1 VTVRICSPH
10 CGIAPETTSGGE
22 TYERELLTRLGDLG
36 VGIEIILARGK
47 RHPDGVRN
55 WTVHRFAIARGLRWW
70 VAPLVVPP
78 AIRGVWQRAP
88 FDVLRAHS
96 LRYMGPS
103 ALWARRHYRLGVPV
117 VGHHHHLDASPLNR
131 FIERPVIDACDHV
144 ITVSRFSRG
153 QLASELGCR
162 TDHVSVVHN
171 GIDERFAPAPR
182 DAALAAQ
189 LGLGPGPY
197 ALFLGG
203 LKPRKNLDFLLDVWR
218 EVSRRTPG
226 ATLLIAGSGP
236 REPALR
242 RRAAALGMA
251 RSVFFS
257 GRVSEVDKVRFYNL
271 ADVFVS
277 VSSLEG
283 FGFTVAEAMSC
294 GLPVVVSASGALP
307 ELVGD
312 NPGGAICRLE
322 EPNEFVNALVGLL
335 SSPERRRE
343 AGEANRRRID
353 TAFRWGRAAT
363 QVHEIYRELVA
374 RRRAAREPSAA
385 R

>member
-1 VTVRICSPH
+1 VRVCSPH

-22 TYERELLTRLGDLG
+22 TYERELLTRLGERG
-36 VGIEIILARGK
+36 VGVEIILARGK
-47 RHPDGVRN
+47 PRPGGVPN
-55 WTVHRFAIARGLRWW
+55 WTVHHFAIARGLRWW

-78 AIRGVWQRAP
+78 AIRRVWQRAP

-96 LRYMGPS
+96 LRYIGPA
-103 ALWARRHYRLGVPV
+103 ALWARRRYGLGVPV

-131 FIERPVIDACDHV
+131 LIERPVIDACDHI
-144 ITVSRFSRG
+144 ITVSRFSRE

-162 TDHVSVVHN
+162 TDHVSVVYN
-171 GIDERFAPAPR
+171 GIDERFEPAPR
-182 DAALAAQ
+182 DPALAAR
-189 LGLGPGPY
+189 LGLGPGPC

-218 EVSRRTPG
+218 EVLRRAPG
-226 ATLLIAGSGP
+226 AGLLIAGSGP
-236 REPALR
+236 RETALR

-257 GRVSEVDKVRFYNL
+257 GHVAEVDKVRFYNL

-307 ELVGD
+307 ELVGGD
-312 NPGGAICRLE
+312 SGGAICRLE
-322 EPNEFVNALVGLL
+322 EPNGFVNALVGLL
-335 SSPERRRE
+335 SSPKRRRE

-353 TAFRWGRAAT
+353 TAFRWDRAAA
-363 QVHEIYRELVA
+363 QVQEIYSEVVV
-374 RRRAAREPSAA
+374 RRRAAREPSVA